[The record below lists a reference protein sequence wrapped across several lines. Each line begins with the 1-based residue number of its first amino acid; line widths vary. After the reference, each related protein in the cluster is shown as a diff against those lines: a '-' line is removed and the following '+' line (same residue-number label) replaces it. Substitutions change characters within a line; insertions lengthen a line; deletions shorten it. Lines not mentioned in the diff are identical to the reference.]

1 MHLKRQNEEKDAQIS
16 ALKRQKVE
24 MQRQNEEFERKSV
37 RLEGM
42 KGGLVVMAGEVKID
56 QWQACLIIEQ
66 SNYWGKEKKLER
78 FVRLCFVLLINIHN
92 INSLIV

>member
-56 QWQACLIIEQ
+56 QLQACLIIEQ
-66 SNYWGKEKKLER
+66 SNYWGKEK
-78 FVRLCFVLLINIHN
+78 
-92 INSLIV
+92 